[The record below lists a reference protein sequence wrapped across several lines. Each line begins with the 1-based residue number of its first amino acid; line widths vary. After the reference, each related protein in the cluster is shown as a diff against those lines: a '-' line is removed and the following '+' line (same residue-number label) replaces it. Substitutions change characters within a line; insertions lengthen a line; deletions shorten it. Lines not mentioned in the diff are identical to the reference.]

1 MLRATTRT
9 TFILALASVPASLL
23 AQGVTIQSSTDLRFH
38 GALGAVVG
46 VAAKLSGT
54 NMHDLPT
61 TTYVSGHKLRT
72 ESGNTA
78 TIIDAD
84 AGRITTIDN
93 KQKTYTSFTF
103 DEMAEA
109 MRKAR
114 ESAKQSSG
122 SGTANDVQTSK
133 DAKPASSDMNVKYKV
148 EADHP
153 GQREK
158 VAGYDAERS
167 FLTITIEGEAKSESG
182 RTEQAGS
189 LVFLLDQWI
198 SKDAPQAQAMAE
210 FSRAYAQKAGKAF
223 QSEVQG
229 LQAAF
234 AADPRIKDGFEAA
247 GKEMAK
253 VQGTALRSVI
263 YVAAVP
269 PGMKF
274 DRQLALGEASA
285 AAPATQE
292 GKPKGGFG
300 GFVGKL
306 KAAAEEANKNQSADK
321 SSEPPKQG
329 TLLTMK
335 DEVKSITAG
344 AVAADVF
351 APPAGYREIKQQMP
365 K

>member
-1 MLRATTRT
+1 MLRATART
-9 TFILALASVPASLL
+9 LILAVASVPTSLL
-23 AQGVTIQSSTDLRFH
+23 AQGLTIQSSSDIRLH
-38 GALGAVVG
+38 GALGAVVNFG
-46 VAAKLSGT
+46 AKLSGT
-54 NMHDLPT
+54 NMHDMPT
-61 TTYVSGHKLRT
+61 TTYLSGHKLRT

-78 TIIDAD
+78 TIFDAD
-84 AGRITTIDN
+84 AGRVTTIDN
-93 KQKTYTSFTF
+93 KQKTYTSVTF

-109 MRKAR
+109 LRQAR
-114 ESAKQSSG
+114 ESAKASSSAG
-122 SGTANDVQTSK
+122 ATKDVETKAS
-133 DAKPASSDMNVKYKV
+133 KPASSDVNMKYKV

-153 GQREK
+153 GERQSIG
-158 VAGYDAERS
+158 GYNAERS
-167 FLTITIEGEAKSESG
+167 FLTITMEADAKTESG
-182 RTEQAGS
+182 TTEQAGS
-189 LVFLLDQWI
+189 LVFLIDQWV

-223 QSEVQG
+223 KSEVQG

-253 VQGTALRSVI
+253 VQGTVLRTVV

-269 PGMKF
+269 PNMKF
-274 DRQLALGEASA
+274 ERQLALGEQAA

-300 GFVGKL
+300 GFVGKI
-306 KAAAEEANKNQSADK
+306 KAAAEEANKKQNADK

-329 TLLTMK
+329 TLLTMT

-344 AVAADVF
+344 AIAADLF
-351 APPAGYREIKQQMP
+351 APPAGYREVKMQQP